1 MKKTIIGIGAILTLL
16 AALSAYS
23 LFARQFNITEPVYL
37 LVHEND
43 GISEVSDRINHEAHP
58 TTTIGFT
65 IVSRMLSLEQRMR
78 SGRYEISPEMTMLDV
93 IRHLRNH
100 SQTPVNLVVPSV
112 RTLNDLAGRLA
123 DKLMTD
129 SATWVQAFCNDTSF
143 SISDIIPNTY
153 QVYWN
158 ITPRDFIERMHKE
171 NATFWTSD
179 NRESKATAL
188 NMTHEEVMALAAIV
202 DEETANNSEKSRI
215 AGLYLNRLRIGMPL
229 QSDPTVKYAVGD
241 FTLRRIL
248 KAHLETESPYNTYIH
263 TGLTPTP
270 IRIPSIAGIDAV
282 LNHETHNYIYMCA
295 KEDFS
300 GTHNFA
306 ASYNE
311 HLHNARLYA
320 KALDA
325 RGIK

>member
-1 MKKTIIGIGAILTLL
+1 MKNKIIGAAAVILLL
-16 AALSAYS
+16 AAFSAYS
-23 LFARQFNITEPVYL
+23 VFARQFSITEPVHL
-37 LVHEND
+37 LVYD
-43 GISEVSDRINHEAHP
+43 SDDISDVAHRIDTEAHP

-65 IVSRMLSLEQRMR
+65 IACHALGLDKKLN
-78 SGRYEISPEMTMLDV
+78 SGRYEITPEMSMFDV

-100 SQTPVNLVVPSV
+100 SQSPLNLVVPSV

-129 SATWVQAFCNDTSF
+129 SATWIQAFSQDTSF
-143 SISDIIPNTY
+143 HISDIIPNTY

-158 ITPRDFIERMHKE
+158 TTPGDFIIRMHKE
-171 NATFWTSD
+171 NANFWAAN
-179 NRESKATAL
+179 NRESKAQAL
-188 NMTHEEVMALAAIV
+188 HMTHEEVMALAAIV
-202 DEETANNSEKSRI
+202 DEETANNSEKPRI

-229 QSDPTVKYAVGD
+229 QSDPTIKYAVGD

-248 KAHLETESPYNTYIH
+248 KAHLETDSPYNTYLH
-263 TGLTPTP
+263 PGLTPTP

-282 LNHETHNYIYMCA
+282 LNHEVHNYIYMCA

-306 ASYNE
+306 SNYNE
-311 HLHNARLYA
+311 HLHNAHLYA